1 MMLSSDLP
9 VQVQHRNA
17 VLHVPAAGACRGLG
31 SEGPCSAAVTL
42 DAQPACSKVV
52 ARNVVH
58 AGFSSYNRN
67 AVCPNSRGL
76 RARSKDGTL
85 GTGSPA

>member
-1 MMLSSDLP
+1 MTSSRDLP

-17 VLHVPAAGACRGLG
+17 VLHVPAAGACGGFG

-52 ARNVVH
+52 ASNAVR
-58 AGFSSYNRN
+58 ASFSSYKRK
-67 AVCPNSRGL
+67 AVCPSNRGL